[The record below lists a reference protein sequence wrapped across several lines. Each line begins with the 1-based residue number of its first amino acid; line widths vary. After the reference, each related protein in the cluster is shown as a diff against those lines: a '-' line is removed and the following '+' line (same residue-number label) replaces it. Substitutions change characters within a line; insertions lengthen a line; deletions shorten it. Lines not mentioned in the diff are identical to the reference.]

1 MKILVLNCG
10 SSSVKYRLFD
20 DPSPAPSSGSA
31 GSSTEASS
39 GSAGSSTEASS
50 SSTGSSSGSAGAAS
64 GSVAGRSEGGPRTLA
79 KGLIERIG
87 EPDGDAAD
95 HTAALQRVM
104 ESVDLTGLGAVGHR
118 VVHGGPL
125 FSAASIIDDKLVEA
139 VESLVPLAPLHN
151 PAALSGIAVAR
162 KLMPDVP
169 QVAVFDTAFH
179 QTIPP
184 AGVSYAIDA
193 ALAER
198 WQIRRYGFHGTS
210 HAYVARQTAALLGL
224 SPEDANVITL
234 HLGNGASATAVQ
246 GGRSI
251 ATSMGMSPQSGLVMG
266 TRSGDIDP
274 TVIFHL
280 HRVAGLP
287 VDEIERSLTRQAGLQ
302 GLIGDNDMRTVE
314 RRREEGD
321 PAATLAF
328 DVYCRRIKEYVGAYM
343 ALLGRTDAIAFT
355 AGVGEHSPE
364 VRAASLAGL
373 SSLGIEIDPAR
384 NAKGDRIIS
393 PDGST
398 VTVCVVPTDEE
409 LEIAQQTRQ
418 ALGDS

>member
-10 SSSVKYRLFD
+10 SSSVKYRLFE
-20 DPSPAPSSGSA
+20 DPSPSSSSPSS
-31 GSSTEASS
+31 SSPS
-39 GSAGSSTEASS
+39 ASS
-50 SSTGSSSGSAGAAS
+50 SSGPGSASSSARPGSASSRPGSSSGAAP
-64 GSVAGRSEGGPRTLA
+64 VTLA

-87 EPDGDAAD
+87 EPGGDAAD
-95 HTAALQRVM
+95 HTEALQRVM

-125 FSAASIIDDKLVEA
+125 FSTATIIDDGVVAA
-139 VESLVPLAPLHN
+139 VEGLVPLAPLHN
-151 PAALSGIAVAR
+151 PASLSGIAVAR

-193 ALAER
+193 GLAER

-210 HAYVARQTAALLGL
+210 HAYVARRTAALLGL
-224 SPEDANVITL
+224 APDEANVITL

-246 GGRSI
+246 GGRSV
-251 ATSMGMSPQSGLVMG
+251 ATSMGMSPLAGLVMG

-287 VDEIERSLTRQAGLQ
+287 IDEIERSLTRHGGLQ
-302 GLIGDNDMRTVE
+302 GLTGDTDMRTVQ
-314 RRREEGD
+314 RRHTEGD

-328 DVYCRRIKEYVGAYM
+328 EVYCRRIKEYVGSYLAI
-343 ALLGRTDAIAFT
+343 LGRTDAITFT
-355 AGVGEHSPE
+355 AGVGENSPA
-364 VRAASLAGL
+364 VRAASLQGL
-373 SSLGIEIDPAR
+373 SALGIDIDPER
-384 NAKGDRIIS
+384 NERGDSIIS
-393 PDGST
+393 PDDSR
-398 VTVCVVPTDEE
+398 VKVCVVPTDEE
-409 LEIAQQTRQ
+409 LEIAEQTRK
-418 ALGDS
+418 ALGG